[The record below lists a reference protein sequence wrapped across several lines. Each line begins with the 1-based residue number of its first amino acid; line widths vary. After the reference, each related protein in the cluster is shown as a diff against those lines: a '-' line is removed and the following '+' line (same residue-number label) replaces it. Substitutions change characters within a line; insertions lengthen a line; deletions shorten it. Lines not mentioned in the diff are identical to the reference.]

1 MSSPGAAS
9 WRSLN
14 DGIFADGSDTTPGAV
29 MVDGVTCFKDF
40 VAVEGRANGFT
51 KCWAM
56 DMAPPDAKNNEAPRV
71 RSYHEIKFAT
81 EACSAGLSTNAEYD
95 TATLRLGYSSLVDPP
110 STFSYDVKEREL
122 T

>member
-1 MSSPGAAS
+1 MDAA
-9 WRSLN
+9 RH
-14 DGIFADGSDTTPGAV
+14 V
-29 MVDGVTCFKDF
+29 RR
-40 VAVEGRANGFT
+40 EGPEHLGPLGQPLAPVRA
-51 KCWAM
+51 
-56 DMAPPDAKNNEAPRV
+56 EVHAPRV